1 MLDNVLLSNSAC
13 NVLNLVSFEK
23 KYKNIHT
30 FTLENRIL
38 DPKVWE
44 SPIGNHCSRLKV

>member
-13 NVLNLVSFEK
+13 KLLNLVSFEK
-23 KYKNIHT
+23 KYKNIQT

-38 DPKVWE
+38 DPRIWE
-44 SPIGNHCSRLKV
+44 SPVGNHYSR